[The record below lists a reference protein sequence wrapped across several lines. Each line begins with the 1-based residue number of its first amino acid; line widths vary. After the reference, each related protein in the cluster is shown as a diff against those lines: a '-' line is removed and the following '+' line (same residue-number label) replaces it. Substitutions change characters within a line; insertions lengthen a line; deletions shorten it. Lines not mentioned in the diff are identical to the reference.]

1 MQPKRRSYLKSFK
14 AQVIQECLEPDATI
28 ARVALVALNHGLNA
42 NLLHKWICVQEQR
55 NVDHLPA
62 FLPLKLPA
70 LEAQPQTTP
79 AAIRIEVPHARGT
92 VVVSWPVESSGA
104 CAGFLRDL
112 LR

>member
-14 AQVIQECLEPDATI
+14 AQVIQECREPDATI
-28 ARVALVALNHGLNA
+28 AGVALNHGLNA
-42 NLLHKWICVQEQR
+42 NLVHKWIRVQERRDVSQM
-55 NVDHLPA
+55 PA
-62 FLPLKLPA
+62 FIPLKLPT
-70 LEAQPQTTP
+70 LPAQPQTTP

-92 VVVSWPVESSGA
+92 VVVSWPVENSGA